1 MVSGLR
7 RTVGWA
13 TLVAA
18 VCSALWMFVGPPHDW
33 EGGMEWLRR
42 GLMVVAVASIHLGV
56 KLIFPEARGDASET
70 VRG

>member
-1 MVSGLR
+1 
-7 RTVGWA
+7 
-13 TLVAA
+13 
-18 VCSALWMFVGPPHDW
+18 
-33 EGGMEWLRR
+33 MEWLRR